1 MLFILITEFTGSL
14 LNAVPKETASTTLPY
29 SALLRDETGET
40 GREIGRLDKA
50 QKGPGRSLHSSKTSV
65 HEKQRKAEDLFQ
77 IKEEERHAP
86 GLDSNDIIRAT
97 GETEYGLSTRQ

>member
-1 MLFILITEFTGSL
+1 MLFTLITEFSGSL

-29 SALLRDETGET
+29 SAPLRDETGET

-50 QKGPGRSLHSSKTSV
+50 QKGPGRGLHASKNLSAWK
-65 HEKQRKAEDLFQ
+65 KQRKAEELFQ
-77 IKEEERHAP
+77 IKEEQRHAP

-97 GETEYGLSTRQ
+97 GETEYGLSTR